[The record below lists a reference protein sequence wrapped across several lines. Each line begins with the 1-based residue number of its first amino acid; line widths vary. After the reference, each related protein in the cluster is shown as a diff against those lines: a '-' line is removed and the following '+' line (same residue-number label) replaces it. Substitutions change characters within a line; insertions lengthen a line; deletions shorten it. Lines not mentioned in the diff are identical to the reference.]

1 MSHVCDTVGVVQIQ
15 FRFARSARRH
25 RISKGRAWEAMQ
37 NAVLVAIDNRADGRA
52 AGIFVGTDSRGLEL
66 EIGIG
71 GNDDDSVIWAIIH
84 VMPYRYSKHQQ
95 RK

>member
-1 MSHVCDTVGVVQIQ
+1 MQVRFQ
-15 FRFARSARRH
+15 FIRSARRH

-37 NAVLVAIDNRADGRA
+37 NAVLVAIDHRADGRVT
-52 AGIFVGTDSRGLEL
+52 GIFVGTDSTGLEL

-71 GNDDDSVIWAIIH
+71 GTDDNEVVWLVVH
-84 VMPYRYSKHQQ
+84 VMPYRYSKHHK